1 MVWNSGFTNGDK
13 ILYPRMRDSLICRRR
28 ERTSVSDTPDTERTR
43 VQTYVP
49 AYQKSVWQEHAEELG
64 MTQSEFVRTM
74 VQAGRRGFL
83 SERPDREPDSSG
95 GSSSASDPQ
104 GTGIEEAVVEA
115 LSNERALDWDQL
127 LARLTADVEDR
138 LDEALADLQDANRLR
153 YSGRDGGYV
162 LTDE

>member
-1 MVWNSGFTNGDK
+1 MSRPFDDRTVTGEA
-13 ILYPRMRDSLICRRR
+13 DS
-28 ERTSVSDTPDTERTR
+28 ERTR

-49 AYQKSVWQEHAEELG
+49 RYQKDVWQDHADDLE

-83 SERPDREPDSSG
+83 SNAEGRDSQPSG
-95 GSSSASDPQ
+95 GASSSPDPP
-104 GTGIEEAVVEA
+104 GERIEEAVTE
-115 LSNERALDWDQL
+115 LLEREGSLDWDQL
-127 LARLTADVEDR
+127 VEHLTADVEDR
-138 LDEALADLQDANRLR
+138 LDDALAALQDANRLR

>member
-1 MVWNSGFTNGDK
+1 M
-13 ILYPRMRDSLICRRR
+13 YRRR
-28 ERTSVSDTPDTERTR
+28 EQTVVTDTADTDRTR

-49 AYQKSVWQEHAEELG
+49 AYQKDVWQEHADALG

-83 SERPDREPDSSG
+83 STDRQSDRETDSSG
-95 GSSSASDPQ
+95 GASSGSDP
-104 GTGIEEAVVEA
+104 GGKRIENAVVEILSTEGA
-115 LSNERALDWDQL
+115 LGWDQL
-127 LARLTADVEDR
+127 LTHLTADVEDQ
-138 LDEALADLQDANRLR
+138 LDDALADLQDANRLR

>member
-1 MVWNSGFTNGDK
+1 M
-13 ILYPRMRDSLICRRR
+13 
-28 ERTSVSDTPDTERTR
+28 SDTTDSERTR

-49 AYQKSVWQEHAEELG
+49 AYQKDVWQDHADELG

-83 SERPDREPDSSG
+83 SGRKSVQRSDSSEG
-95 GSSSASDPQ
+95 ASSGSDPG
-104 GTGIEEAVVEA
+104 GTGIEEAVVEV
-115 LSNERALDWDQL
+115 LSNEDALDWDQL
-127 LARLTADVEDR
+127 LERLTADVEDR
-138 LDEALADLQDANRLR
+138 LDEALADLQDANRVR

>member
-1 MVWNSGFTNGDK
+1 VTGD
-13 ILYPRMRDSLICRRR
+13 
-28 ERTSVSDTPDTERTR
+28 DTERTR

-49 AYQKSVWQEHAEELG
+49 AYQKDVWQDHADDLG

-83 SERPDREPDSSG
+83 SASVDEPSEGPSSD
-95 GSSSASDPQ
+95 SDP
-104 GTGIEEAVVEA
+104 GGERIEEAVVDA
-115 LSNERALDWDQL
+115 LRDEPLDWEQL
-127 LARLTADVEDR
+127 VERLTADVEDR
-138 LDEALADLQDANRLR
+138 LDDALASLQDANRLR

>member
-1 MVWNSGFTNGDK
+1 MSRPFDDRTVTGEA
-13 ILYPRMRDSLICRRR
+13 DS
-28 ERTSVSDTPDTERTR
+28 ERTR

-49 AYQKSVWQEHAEELG
+49 RYQKDVWQDHADDLE

-83 SERPDREPDSSG
+83 SNAEPGDDSQPPGGASSEPDPEG
-95 GSSSASDPQ
+95 ER
-104 GTGIEEAVVEA
+104 IEEAVTDLLGREGP
-115 LSNERALDWDQL
+115 LDWDQL
-127 LARLTADVEDR
+127 VERLTADVEDR
-138 LDEALADLQDANRLR
+138 LDDALAALQDANRLR

>member
-1 MVWNSGFTNGDK
+1 MT
-13 ILYPRMRDSLICRRR
+13 
-28 ERTSVSDTPDTERTR
+28 DTPDSERTR

-49 AYQKSVWQEHAEELG
+49 AYQKDVWQEHADELG

-83 SERPDREPDSSG
+83 SGKPGQKDGDSG
-95 GSSSASDPQ
+95 GASSASNPQ
-104 GTGIEEAVVEA
+104 GTGIENTVVET
-115 LSNERALDWDQL
+115 LSNEGALDWDQL

-138 LDEALADLQDANRLR
+138 LDEALSELQGENRVQ

>member
-1 MVWNSGFTNGDK
+1 MRVRLKS
-13 ILYPRMRDSLICRRR
+13 PRRDVRFVTDSA
-28 ERTSVSDTPDTERTR
+28 EVDTERTR

-49 AYQKSVWQEHAEELG
+49 AYQKSVWQEHADELG

-83 SERPDREPDSSG
+83 DGTETADSG
-95 GSSSASDPQ
+95 GASSASNPQ
-104 GTGIEEAVVEA
+104 GEGTEEAVVES
-115 LSNERALDWDQL
+115 LRAEGPLDWDQL
-127 LARLTADVEDR
+127 VERLSENVEDR
-138 LDEALADLQDANRLR
+138 LDEALTSLQDQSRLR

>member
-1 MVWNSGFTNGDK
+1 MTED
-13 ILYPRMRDSLICRRR
+13 
-28 ERTSVSDTPDTERTR
+28 ETERTR

-49 AYQKSVWQEHAEELG
+49 AYQKDVWQDHADDLG

-83 SERPDREPDSSG
+83 STKDGVSTDDPAEGPSSG
-95 GSSSASDPQ
+95 SDP
-104 GTGIEEAVVEA
+104 GGERIEEAVVDA
-115 LSNERALDWDQL
+115 LRDEPLDWEQL
-127 LARLTADVEDR
+127 VERLTADVEDR
-138 LDEALADLQDANRLR
+138 LDDALASLQDANRLR

>member
-1 MVWNSGFTNGDK
+1 
-13 ILYPRMRDSLICRRR
+13 MRDSLICRRR
-28 ERTSVSDTPDTERTR
+28 ERRPVSDTPDAERTR

-49 AYQKSVWQEHAEELG
+49 AYQKDVWQEHAEELG

-83 SERPDREPDSSG
+83 SNWDHEPNSSG
-95 GSSSASDPQ
+95 GASSASDPQ
-104 GTGIEEAVVEA
+104 GTGIEDAVVEA
-115 LSNERALDWDQL
+115 LSDEGALDWDQL

>member
-1 MVWNSGFTNGDK
+1 MTGEA
-13 ILYPRMRDSLICRRR
+13 DS
-28 ERTSVSDTPDTERTR
+28 ERTR

-49 AYQKSVWQEHAEELG
+49 RYQKDVWQDHADDLG

-83 SERPDREPDSSG
+83 SSGGRDGQTPGEVSSG
-95 GSSSASDPQ
+95 PDP
-104 GTGIEEAVVEA
+104 GGKHIEEAVTDLLGREGP
-115 LSNERALDWDQL
+115 LDWDQL
-127 LARLTADVEDR
+127 VEHLTADVEDR
-138 LDEALADLQDANRLR
+138 LDDALAALQDANRLR

>member
-1 MVWNSGFTNGDK
+1 
-13 ILYPRMRDSLICRRR
+13 
-28 ERTSVSDTPDTERTR
+28 

-49 AYQKSVWQEHAEELG
+49 KYQKDVWQDHADDLE

-83 SERPDREPDSSG
+83 SNADPGRDSRPSG
-95 GSSSASDPQ
+95 GASSDPDPQ
-104 GTGIEEAVVEA
+104 GASIEEAVTA
-115 LSNERALDWDQL
+115 LLEREGPLGWDQL
-127 LARLTADVEDR
+127 VEQLTADVEDR
-138 LDEALADLQDANRLR
+138 LDDALAALQDENRLR

>member
-1 MVWNSGFTNGDK
+1 MTED
-13 ILYPRMRDSLICRRR
+13 
-28 ERTSVSDTPDTERTR
+28 DTERTR

-49 AYQKSVWQEHAEELG
+49 AYQKDVWQDHADDLG

-83 SERPDREPDSSG
+83 SVSADDPAGDPSSD
-95 GSSSASDPQ
+95 SDP
-104 GTGIEEAVVEA
+104 GGERIEDAVVEI
-115 LSNERALDWDQL
+115 LQDGPLDWDQL
-127 LARLTADVEDR
+127 VERLTADVEDR
-138 LDEALADLQDANRLR
+138 LDDALASLQDENRLR

>member
-1 MVWNSGFTNGDK
+1 MT
-13 ILYPRMRDSLICRRR
+13 
-28 ERTSVSDTPDTERTR
+28 DTTDTDRTR

-49 AYQKSVWQEHAEELG
+49 AYQKDVWQDHAEDLG

-83 SERPDREPDSSG
+83 SKERKSGRESDSSG
-95 GSSSASDPQ
+95 EASSAADPR
-104 GTGIEEAVVEA
+104 GTRTEETVVEL
-115 LSNERALDWDQL
+115 LSNEGALDWDQL
-127 LARLTADVEDR
+127 LTRLTADVEDH
-138 LDEALADLQDANRLR
+138 LDEALVELQDANRLR

>member
-1 MVWNSGFTNGDK
+1 MT
-13 ILYPRMRDSLICRRR
+13 
-28 ERTSVSDTPDTERTR
+28 DTAADERTR

-83 SERPDREPDSSG
+83 PKSRETIQDTDSSG
-95 GSSSASDPQ
+95 GASSTANPR
-104 GTGIEEAVVEA
+104 GTGVEETVVAILSAEGA
-115 LSNERALDWDQL
+115 LGWDQL
-127 LARLTADVEDR
+127 LTRLTADVEDQ
-138 LDEALADLQDANRLR
+138 LDDALADLQDANRLR

>member
-1 MVWNSGFTNGDK
+1 MCS
-13 ILYPRMRDSLICRRR
+13 RR
-28 ERTSVSDTPDTERTR
+28 ERRIVTDTPDDERTR

-49 AYQKSVWQEHAEELG
+49 AYQKDVWQDHAEELG

-83 SERPDREPDSSG
+83 SEGRRSVRERDSSG
-95 GSSSASDPQ
+95 TASSDSDPQ
-104 GTGIEEAVVEA
+104 GTRTEDAVVELLSEEGA
-115 LSNERALDWDQL
+115 LGWDEL
-127 LARLTADVEDR
+127 LAQLTADVEDR
-138 LDEALADLQDANRLR
+138 LDEALASLQERNRLR